1 MKVCFLY
8 KSKAGNDGW
17 WRGMMN
23 EERLWTKLKV
33 YSSVLRSKLMMN
45 WPCHIEQYTL
55 SFKHNPCLKADSATA
70 GTGLESQLSWTAC
83 KRFFFFFWL
92 LMLFLF
98 NLKSTGLIEHF
109 YMNDILIYH
118 YTRVSSNYIN
128 AFKSIAQAKYKLEWP
143 ALWGQ
148 ANSPCKLFKNI
159 LNNVLGKSK
168 NIKKSLC

>member
-1 MKVCFLY
+1 MINCIKLMKVCFLY

-45 WPCHIEQYTL
+45 WPCQIEQYTL
-55 SFKHNPCLKADSATA
+55 SFKHNPCLKADTATA
-70 GTGLESQLSWTAC
+70 GTGLESQLYWTAC

-109 YMNDILIYH
+109 NVNDILIYH
-118 YTRVSSNYIN
+118 YNRLSSNYIYDC
-128 AFKSIAQAKYKLEWP
+128 IQKYCAGQSLKWP

-148 ANSPCKLFKNI
+148 ANSNTM
-159 LNNVLGKSK
+159 
-168 NIKKSLC
+168 